1 MAPYPGGAQ
10 IDGSSADFVVG
21 GVYLAVGV
29 ALMADPIKI
38 EHGGN
43 LQAASA
49 RYGIA
54 VQDWLDL
61 STGINP
67 NGYPVPPIPPAA
79 WHDLPYMADALVQ
92 TARAAYA
99 VPATFTLT
107 PTAGSQPVIMAL
119 PRLLPD
125 YPVLLPQW
133 GYADHRHA
141 WQASGRRCQFY
152 PSLSAAEQTATI
164 EAALADNPQQHLV
177 LIQPNNPTGVLLPA
191 EQLRRWAAQLGHG
204 ARLIVDETFI
214 DATPEQS
221 VCPTQLH
228 PAMIVLRSVG
238 KFFGLA
244 GMRLG
249 CVLAESNWS
258 QLLQAEL
265 GPWSV
270 SGPAQVVGQQAL
282 ADVAWQTHMRAELK
296 QSQQLHAQWLA
307 PLASLAQRPSQHLPL
322 FSTFW
327 LPATVAQRFCDVA
340 GQQGLL
346 LRSLPSAAGLEMV
359 RIGRLRLTDS
369 AGQQRLQQLVQRFM
383 QIQLV

>member
-1 MAPYPGGAQ
+1 MA
-10 IDGSSADFVVG
+10 G
-21 GVYLAVGV
+21 GVCGTLGV
-29 ALMADPIKI
+29 ALMADGFSI

-43 LQAASA
+43 LQAASTH
-49 RYGIA
+49 YGIA

-67 NGYPVPPIPPAA
+67 NGYPVPPIPPAI
-79 WHDLPYMADALVQ
+79 WHDLPYVADTLVQ

-99 VPATFTLT
+99 VPKAFTVT

-119 PRLLPD
+119 PRLLPV

-133 GYADHRHA
+133 GYADHRLA
-141 WQASGRRCQFY
+141 WQASASTCHYY
-152 PSLSAAEQTATI
+152 PSASAAEQIAAI
-164 EAALADNPQQHLV
+164 DAALASHPQQHLV
-177 LIQPNNPTGVLLPA
+177 LIQPNNPTGVLLSA
-191 EQLRRWAAQLGHG
+191 AQLHRWADQLGHG

-221 VCPTQLH
+221 VCPTELH

-258 QLLQAEL
+258 QHLQAEL

-270 SGPAQVVGQQAL
+270 SGPAQWVGQQAL
-282 ADVAWQTHMRAELK
+282 ADVAWQNQMRAELK

-346 LRSLPSAAGLEMV
+346 LRSLPGEAGLEMV
-359 RIGRLRLTDS
+359 RIGRLRVTDS
-369 AGQQRLQQLVQRFM
+369 AGQQRLQELVQRFM
-383 QIQLV
+383 QTQVV